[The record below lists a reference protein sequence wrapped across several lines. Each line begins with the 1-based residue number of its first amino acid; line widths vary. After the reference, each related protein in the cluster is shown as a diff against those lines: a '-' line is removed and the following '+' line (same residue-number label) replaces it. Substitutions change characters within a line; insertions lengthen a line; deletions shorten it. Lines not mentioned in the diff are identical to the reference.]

1 MPGVH
6 PHALKGA
13 MLSLAVMWRLPV
25 IHARNPEDSL
35 RILRLLAE
43 QLARTN
49 LGVLQRYDRKP
60 KRLASRKLYML
71 QGLPGV
77 GPALANRLL
86 LEFGSVERVITA
98 DRGMLVRVRGIG
110 PKKAQRIRNLVS

>member
-1 MPGVH
+1 
-6 PHALKGA
+6 
-13 MLSLAVMWRLPV
+13 MLTSVVSVFFYMRV
-25 IHARNPEDSL
+25 VV
-35 RILRLLAE
+35 
-43 QLARTN
+43 TMY
-49 LGVLQRYDRKP
+49 G
-60 KRLASRKLYML
+60 RKLYML

-110 PKKAQRIRNLVS
+110 PKKAQRIRNVVS